1 MNWKP
6 ISAMPAELRDGRQ
19 VLLLFHEHSHVDPVF
34 VGRFSRGYWTCYG
47 VGCCDECFTHY
58 CEITKPEVRDG
69 E

>member
-6 ISAMPAELRDGRQ
+6 IYTMPDELRDGRQ
-19 VLLLFHEHSHVDPVF
+19 VLLWPKHADESDGFF
-34 VGRFSRGYWTCYG
+34 VGRFSRCYWVVNGIGYS
-47 VGCCDECFTHY
+47 DECWTHY

>member
-19 VLLLFHEHSHVDPVF
+19 VLLWQKRADGFF
-34 VGRFSRGYWTCYG
+34 VGSFSRCYWVVNG
-47 VGCCDECFTHY
+47 IGCSDECWTHY